1 MRVDPYFA
9 QKPLGALNAIQAKE
23 DQLIRELS
31 SGTRVTQLSDD
42 PQAIAQ
48 DLRIRAQQAADT
60 SFMQAAATT
69 MGRMQLVDSVM
80 GSAVSQLTQAISLT
94 TSGANGTLS
103 AANRQAIAS
112 QLDGVRA
119 EMLNLANTTYLGR
132 SLFAGSLSGTTA
144 FSLDTSTSPAT
155 VTYHGDSDVL
165 TQQTPSG
172 GTAQISISGD
182 RVFGAAG
189 ADVFPPLSQAI
200 ADLNGAASPAAL
212 AADMAAL
219 NTSLNRLTS
228 VRASFDAGITRMQA
242 AVTYT
247 QSEQTQLLASEDTL
261 IGTDTASVATD
272 LKNAETQQS
281 ALLNV
286 MAQLGT
292 QNLFNYLK

>member
-9 QKPLGALNAIQAKE
+9 QEPLDALNAIQAKE

-42 PQAIAQ
+42 PEAIAQ
-48 DLRIRAQQAADT
+48 DLRIRAQQTADT
-60 SFMQAAATT
+60 SFTQAAATT
-69 MGRMQLVDSVM
+69 LGRMQLVDSVM

-94 TSGANGTLS
+94 TTGANGTLS

-132 SLFAGSLSGTTA
+132 SLFSGSQSGTTA

-165 TQQTPSG
+165 TEQTPNG

-189 ADVFPPLSQAI
+189 ADVFPALSQAI
-200 ADLNGAASPAAL
+200 TDLNGSGSAATL

-242 AVTYT
+242 ALTYT
-247 QSEQTQLLASEDTL
+247 QSEQTQLRASEDTL

-272 LKNAETQQS
+272 LKNAETQQT

-286 MAQLGT
+286 MARLGM
-292 QNLFNYLK
+292 QSLFDYLK